1 MSTGS
6 EGTAVVVNDATD
18 IEASDPDDAVATRS
32 ALAALLRAGV
42 RAFDPGGVHLVESLL
57 RRGNELDAS
66 ARARL
71 HARAGA
77 RASELAASF
86 AAARR
91 RAEIAL
97 ADVPQDAPGRAT
109 LAAALDAG
117 ELAHVVRAARRLAGQ
132 PRRWRADATTTAH
145 RAHHAFLRYESAR
158 DSLAASIEIARAL
171 DAVSELAGPY
181 NASSLAAR
189 ALGELAELCPAY
201 VRAQIDR
208 LEDLG
213 ALLALP
219 AEPARR
225 SRRPRK

>member
-1 MSTGS
+1 V
-6 EGTAVVVNDATD
+6 TA
-18 IEASDPDDAVATRS
+18 
-32 ALAALLRAGV
+32 
-42 RAFDPGGVHLVESLL
+42 
-57 RRGNELDAS
+57 
-66 ARARL
+66 
-71 HARAGA
+71 
-77 RASELAASF
+77 
-86 AAARR
+86 
-91 RAEIAL
+91 
-97 ADVPQDAPGRAT
+97 
-109 LAAALDAG
+109 
-117 ELAHVVRAARRLAGQ
+117 
-132 PRRWRADATTTAH
+132 AH
-145 RAHHAFLRYESAR
+145 RAHDAFLRYESAR

-219 AEPARR
+219 AERARR